1 VPWVH
6 CTFSAYCVADPLH
19 GLLHDLASGCTALQ
33 LGPVSVACLPG
44 ITWAA
49 AEIDAACHITLT
61 GQSMFA
67 LPRNDGIVLNM
78 VCRRKSPA
86 WFGLQRKHAELAVAD
101 VAYLDVMRDNCKA
114 RTIINHK

>member
-1 VPWVH
+1 LP
-6 CTFSAYCVADPLH
+6 
-19 GLLHDLASGCTALQ
+19 HDLASGCAALQ

-44 ITWAA
+44 ITRAA
-49 AEIDAACHITLT
+49 AEVDAPCHVTLA
-61 GQSMFA
+61 GQSMYKS
-67 LPRNDGIVLNM
+67 PCDDGTVLNM

-114 RTIINHK
+114 RTMINHK